1 MHSQEAPVIR
11 SAVTRPTLALVP
23 VLVAFVLAATAVAAG
38 NLRIA
43 ASSEAP
49 SLDIHATPSTT
60 TYHDLVYAT
69 LVTRDLESGAFIPY
83 LATSWELLDEGRSI
97 RFELRDDVLF
107 HDGTRFDA
115 EAVKFSFERLLD
127 PEMSAPGAS
136 FAGTLER
143 VEVVDPT
150 TVILHYGSVYAP
162 ALLNLSATFLG
173 IVSPT
178 AVATLGD
185 GFAQRPVSAGPFKF
199 GQVVPGDRI
208 VLERFDDYAW
218 APSIYENQGASYIE
232 TITFQVIP
240 DDATQLLLLQ
250 TNGIDVAGA
259 PPRDVQRLIARDD
272 VGPGRDL
279 QLLTFVTPGIRYLGQ
294 TSCCGR
300 PTADPAV
307 RRAVAHA
314 IEREEIMLAALEGF
328 GTTLTG
334 LFAPTTWGFDPD
346 MVGYPYAPETARAI
360 LREAGYAED
369 ADGFMAKDGQRLTLV
384 LWTYNL
390 PEYQRASQVVQAQLA
405 DAGIDV
411 DLQLL
416 ESATLLAGT
425 KLAEHDLLLIAYGWA
440 DAGILSFFFGSD
452 RLQTSNRVHFARD
465 DVDALLAAGNAT
477 VDVDE
482 RFAIYQDLQ
491 RLILD
496 EAPWV
501 PLYTVEVLNLVR
513 SEVEGVRVHPFMGR
527 LLYHDAYIGT
537 RD

>member
-1 MHSQEAPVIR
+1 MNRTQPARRR
-11 SAVTRPTLALVP
+11 SLPLLLLLALV
-23 VLVAFVLAATAVAAG
+23 AMAWGTANAAG

-43 ASSEAP
+43 VASEAP

-69 LVTRDLESGAFIPY
+69 LVTRDLETGAFIPY
-83 LATSWELLDEGRSI
+83 LATSWALEDGGRAI
-97 RFELRDDVLF
+97 RFDLRDDVVF
-107 HDGTRFDA
+107 HDGTPFDA
-115 EAVKFSFERLLD
+115 EAVRFSFERLLD
-127 PEMSAPGAS
+127 PAMAAPGAS

-143 VEVVDPT
+143 VEVIDAT
-150 TVILHYGSVYAP
+150 TVVLHYRDVYAP

-178 AVATLGD
+178 AVQTLGD
-185 GFAQRPVSAGPFKF
+185 AFAQRPVSAGPYRFAE
-199 GQVVPGDRI
+199 VVPGDRI
-208 VLERFDDYAW
+208 VLERFGEYAW
-218 APSIYENQGASYIE
+218 APAVFDNQGAAYIE
-232 TITFQVIP
+232 RITFQVIP

-259 PPRDVQRLIARDD
+259 PPRDVQRLIARND
-272 VGPGRDL
+272 VAPGREL
-279 QLLTFVTPGIRYLGQ
+279 ALYTYVTPGIRYLGQ

-300 PTADPAV
+300 PTEDPAV

-328 GTTLTG
+328 GATVTG
-334 LFAPTTWGFDPD
+334 LFSPTTWGFDPD
-346 MVGYPYAPETARAI
+346 MVGYPYDPETARAI
-360 LREAGYAED
+360 LRGAGYTED
-369 ADGFMAKDGQRLTLV
+369 ASGFMAKDGRRLTLV
-384 LWTYNL
+384 LWTYSL
-390 PEYQRASQVVQAQLA
+390 PEYQRAAQVVQAQLA

-425 KLAEHDLLLIAYGWA
+425 RRAEHDLLLIAYGWS

-452 RLQTSNRVHFARD
+452 RLETSNRVHFARPE
-465 DVDALLAAGNAT
+465 VDALLAAGNAT
-477 VDVDE
+477 VDVAA

-501 PLYTVEVLNLVR
+501 PLYTVEVLTLVR
-513 SEVEGVRVHPFMGR
+513 QEVQGVKVHPFMGR
-527 LLYHDAYIGT
+527 LLFHDAFIGS